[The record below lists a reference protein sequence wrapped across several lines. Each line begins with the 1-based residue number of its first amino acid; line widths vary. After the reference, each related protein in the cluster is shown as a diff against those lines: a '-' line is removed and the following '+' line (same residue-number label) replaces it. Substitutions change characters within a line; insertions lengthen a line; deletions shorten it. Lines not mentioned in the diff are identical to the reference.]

1 MTLNKSP
8 GKRCNSCTYPIVYD
22 IIPGQRANS
31 TAAMH
36 WRICEPSKNW
46 PEFMLKPRVEV
57 FSPENTE
64 QDTEQD
70 TVQTDSIVEYTAPEP
85 CKCGW
90 QLNADNKNPNSAI
103 RMHLMNSKAHK
114 TW

>member
-36 WRICEPSKNW
+36 WRICEPNKNW
-46 PEFMLKPRVEV
+46 PEFMLQKTPNKTPNKTLYR
-57 FSPENTE
+57 
-64 QDTEQD
+64 Q
-70 TVQTDSIVEYTAPEP
+70 I
-85 CKCGW
+85 
-90 QLNADNKNPNSAI
+90 QLWSTLLLNPASAGG
-103 RMHLMNSKAHK
+103 N
-114 TW
+114 